1 MIIHHSNYKNIDF
14 KKYKRVFIFGCSFT
28 YYCWPTWAN
37 VLTYECKEDTEIYNF
52 GRAGGGNLFIS
63 ERVIAANQKYR
74 FTSDDL
80 VLLMWS
86 THCREDRYIATGW
99 ELPGNIWTQSF
110 YDSSFVKKYACVK
123 GYIVRDLALMTM
135 IRNTLTLLPCESV
148 VLKSV
153 EPDYDRNFYDGDS
166 SFDEVIDLYRD
177 MIDEMPAPL
186 YESVKTGTGGWI
198 NGHHY
203 HWASIKDSSPT
214 NLFPDYHPN
223 PEMYL
228 GYLTDI
234 GFNLNVNTVEKTY
247 RYTQELHRLNERTL
261 IEKWSNELFDSN
273 PNYHWRIHL
282 I

>member
-1 MIIHHSNYKNIDF
+1 MIIHHTEYKNIDF

-28 YYCWPTWAN
+28 HYTWPTWAN
-37 VLTYECKEDTEIYNF
+37 ILTYETNSETEIYNF

-86 THCREDRYIATGW
+86 THCREDRYISTGW
-99 ELPGNIWTQSF
+99 ELPGNIWTQGF
-110 YDSSFVKKYACVK
+110 YDKNFVKKYACVK

-135 IRNTLTLLPCESV
+135 IRNTLQLLPCESV

-166 SFDEVIDLYRD
+166 SFDEVIDLYKDVVDD
-177 MIDEMPAPL
+177 MAKPL
-186 YESVKTGTGGWI
+186 YEFVKNGNGGWI
-198 NGHHY
+198 NGHYY
-203 HWASIKDSSPT
+203 HWSSIPSSSYEKP
-214 NLFPDYHPN
+214 FSDYHPN

-228 GYLTDI
+228 QYLRGI
-234 GFNLNVNTVEKTY
+234 GFDPSISTVEKAF
-247 RYTQELHRLNERTL
+247 RYTHELHQIKERTA
-261 IEKWSNELFDSN
+261 IENWANDLYREN
-273 PNYHWRIHL
+273 PNYHHGIHL